1 MKSVE
6 KWGANVDDAIGQ
18 ALKELKLEIDDVDI
32 EILEESSNGFLGIG
46 SKLAKVRVTPKIG
59 IDNKSNQEKA
69 SFDDIDKILSELPE
83 NMVTEIPDEIRKN
96 YDKYAKEELEDIK
109 IKETAKAKEKDKKRR
124 RNRKSSNNSDES
136 IILNDIKNLEI
147 VIDHPIKD
155 FISELAEKMGLRLS
169 FTIRGNDELMY
180 IDITGEDTGTIIGKR
195 GATLDAVQ
203 YLSSLVVNKD
213 SEKYIKVVMDAENY
227 RAKREKTLQNLAD
240 RLAGKVERTG
250 RSITLEPMNPYE
262 RKVIHSKLQGNPKV
276 ITRSEGRDPY
286 RRVVID
292 LRHK

>member
-1 MKSVE
+1 MKTVE
-6 KWGANVDDAIGQ
+6 KWGASVDDAVKQ
-18 ALKELKLEIDDVDI
+18 ALKELKLPEEDVEI

-46 SKLAKVRVTPKIG
+46 SKLAKVRVTPKSG
-59 IDNKSNQEKA
+59 IDNKPNSEKA

-83 NMVTEIPDEIRKN
+83 NRVTEIPEEIRQN

-109 IKETAKAKEKDKKRR
+109 TKETAKAKEKDKKRK
-124 RNRKSSNNSDES
+124 RNRKSSNRSDDS
-136 IILNDIKNLEI
+136 IILSDIKNLE
-147 VIDHPIKD
+147 VVVDHPIKD
-155 FISELAEKMGLRLS
+155 FLSELSDKMGLKLS
-169 FTIRGNDELMY
+169 FTVRANDELMY

-195 GATLDAVQ
+195 GTTLDAVQ

-213 SEKYIKVVMDAENY
+213 KDSYIRVVMDAENY
-227 RAKREKTLQNLAD
+227 RAKRENTLKNLAN

-262 RKVIHSKLQGNPKV
+262 RKVIHSELQSNPKV
-276 ITRSEGRDPY
+276 MTRSEGRDPY

-292 LRHK
+292 IKE

>member
-1 MKSVE
+1 MKTVE
-6 KWGANVDDAIGQ
+6 KWGASVDDAVKQ
-18 ALKELKLEIDDVDI
+18 ALKELKLPKEDVEI

-46 SKLAKVRVTPKIG
+46 SKLAKVRVIPKSG
-59 IDNKSNQEKA
+59 IDNKTNSEKA

-83 NMVTEIPDEIRKN
+83 NRVTEIPEEIRQN

-109 IKETAKAKEKDKKRR
+109 TKETAKAKEKDKKRK
-124 RNRKSSNNSDES
+124 RNRKSSNRSDDS
-136 IILNDIKNLEI
+136 IILSDIKNLE
-147 VIDHPIKD
+147 VVVDHPITD
-155 FISELAEKMGLRLS
+155 FLSELSDKMGLKLS
-169 FTIRGNDELMY
+169 FTVRANDELMY

-195 GATLDAVQ
+195 GTTLDAVQ

-213 SEKYIKVVMDAENY
+213 KDSYIRVVMDAENY
-227 RAKREKTLQNLAD
+227 RAKRENTLKNLAN

-262 RKVIHSKLQGNPKV
+262 RKVIHSELQSNPKV
-276 ITRSEGRDPY
+276 MTRSEGRDPY

-292 LRHK
+292 VKE

>member
-155 FISELAEKMGLRLS
+155 FLSELAEKMGLRLS

-262 RKVIHSKLQGNPKV
+262 RKVIHSKLQGTPKV